1 MVFIDS
7 CIIHDLN
14 IMFKQ
19 NVYRNIL
26 TTVVITNVI
35 TTLLLDIYD
44 FSQLLSL
51 LLRRSGSLC
60 PSSSDERRKIDDSSS
75 PRPEYRGRLH
85 ATRVFFPFFKIAFA
99 R

>member
-51 LLRRSGSLC
+51 LLRWSGS
-60 PSSSDERRKIDDSSS
+60 SDVDLFV
-75 PRPEYRGRLH
+75 PLRPMNEE
-85 ATRVFFPFFKIAFA
+85 K
-99 R
+99 